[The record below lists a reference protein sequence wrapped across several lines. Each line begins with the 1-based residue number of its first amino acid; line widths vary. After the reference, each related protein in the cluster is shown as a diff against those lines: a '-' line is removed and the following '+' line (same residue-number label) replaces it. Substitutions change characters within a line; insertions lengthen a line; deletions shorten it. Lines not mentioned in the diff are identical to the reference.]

1 MNNEN
6 LVNVGGRMKFCPSEI
21 ILLESD
27 NNYTRLHFADG
38 KIFLTSTNL
47 GKLEPRFISFNFF
60 RPNRSCI
67 INLDF
72 MTNYEKETGSIK
84 MENNETIQISRR
96 RIKPFINITNQYFNQ
111 ISILRPFVVERIE
124 YGESQNP

>member
-1 MNNEN
+1 MNKET

-27 NNYTRLHFADG
+27 INYTRLHFADG
-38 KIFLTSTNL
+38 SVILTSINL

-72 MTNYEKETGSIK
+72 MANYEKETASIR
-84 MENNETIQISRR
+84 MENNETIQLSRR
-96 RIKPFINITNQYFNQ
+96 RVKQFINISNQ
-111 ISILRPFVVERIE
+111 SL
-124 YGESQNP
+124 